1 MFRTPL
7 ICREVGLAL
16 VWTCLFSASVAP
28 VTAAEWEMYR
38 QSATYM
44 GTKWHVALYSQDA
57 KTANAAFAKAWE
69 MVDEIE
75 RDLTNYSATSE
86 LNRLCASSPH
96 DHPVPVGRHL
106 WTTLQAS
113 HRMSLKTDGAF
124 DVTIGP
130 VSKLWRR
137 ARKKKQ
143 MPDADKLTDA
153 LQAVGFRLIE
163 YDQQTTA
170 VRLTKP
176 DMQLDLGGIAKGYAV
191 DQALSVIR
199 ECGVTSALVNGGG
212 DLAVS
217 DPPPGKDAWQ
227 VEVAGLNP
235 REQTRQIELA
245 NAAVATSG
253 DAWQYLIIDKQRYSH
268 IIDPR
273 TGLGTTRRITAS
285 VVAPTCML
293 ADALASACCVL
304 DPTTSASLIKAHKD
318 TAATIVSIGEDG
330 SPRVLAIPATEP

>member
-1 MFRTPL
+1 
-7 ICREVGLAL
+7 
-16 VWTCLFSASVAP
+16 
-28 VTAAEWEMYR
+28 
-38 QSATYM
+38 M

-57 KTANAAFAKAWE
+57 KTANAAFRRAWE

-96 DHPVPVGRHL
+96 EQPVPVGRHL
-106 WTTLQAS
+106 WITLQAA
-113 HRMSLKTDGAF
+113 HRMSLKTEGAF

-143 MPDADKLTDA
+143 MPDGDKLTAA
-153 LQAVGFRLIE
+153 LQSVGYQLIE
-163 YDQQTTA
+163 YHPQTTS
-170 VRLTKP
+170 VQLTKAN
-176 DMQLDLGGIAKGYAV
+176 MQIDLGGIAKGYAV
-191 DQALSVIR
+191 DQALAALR
-199 ECGVTSALVNGGG
+199 QCGITSALVNGGG

-217 DPPPGKDAWQ
+217 APPPGEDAWH

-235 REQTRQIELA
+235 NGKTRKIALA

-253 DAWQYLIIDKQRYSH
+253 DAWQFLIIDKQRYSH

-285 VVAPTCML
+285 VVAPNCMQ

-304 DPTTSASLIKAHKD
+304 DTEASVRLINAEES
-318 TAATIVSIGEDG
+318 TNATIVTAADDG
-330 SPRVLAIPATEP
+330 SHRVLVIGPSKS